1 MRMIDIAGKYVN
13 NIARPNNAVNQN
25 KVYLYEVITKFKS
38 GRIVLKGYS
47 VVGLT
52 FTGQEM

>member
-1 MRMIDIAGKYVN
+1 MIDIAGKYVN